1 MYFTAASAAWRYS
14 GNVTG
19 PLSIL
24 SRPKVIGAPDAFLG
38 VPSASAAGA
47 AAVVDAVD
55 FAAELEVLLSLLLP
69 QPATTTATMRAN
81 TMTSGRRSD
90 FTVASF
96 LVMRRPR
103 RRGNWT

>member
-19 PLSIL
+19 PLSRF
-24 SRPKVIGAPDAFLG
+24 SSPSVIGAPAAFLG

-47 AAVVDAVD
+47 AAVEDDAGLAVVLD
-55 FAAELEVLLSLLLP
+55 ELSSLLP
-69 QPATTTATMRAN
+69 QPAATTATMRAN

-96 LVMRRPR
+96 LVKRRQR